1 MRLFLISF
9 FSCKLA
15 MNQAGKEGTIVTSS
29 KVRERLI
36 KETDN
41 NVTRK
46 SLVLNPACS
55 NLIILTNTS
64 IQKSRSKSAK
74 QTQKRPW
81 SLAVANYKLAS
92 S

>member
-15 MNQAGKEGTIVTSS
+15 INQAGKEGTIVTSS

-41 NVTRK
+41 NVTRE
-46 SLVLNPACS
+46 SLV
-55 NLIILTNTS
+55 
-64 IQKSRSKSAK
+64 
-74 QTQKRPW
+74 
-81 SLAVANYKLAS
+81 Y
-92 S
+92 